1 LRRQLETQAIV
12 VLHVFDP
19 GTSCA
24 YFKLKVTSSSSL
36 DHALNQEAIMF
47 QVLDH
52 AAVVF
57 SGELSQTTQY
67 ILDHYGKKLDEAIRS
82 GIKITYA
89 DVIRNGD
96 SQEARARW
104 LPES

>member
-1 LRRQLETQAIV
+1 
-12 VLHVFDP
+12 
-19 GTSCA
+19 
-24 YFKLKVTSSSSL
+24 
-36 DHALNQEAIMF
+36 MF

-67 ILDHYGKKLDEAIRS
+67 ILDHYGKKLDEAILS

-89 DVIRNGD
+89 DVIRSGD
-96 SQEARARW
+96 SQEARARL